1 VNRAERRSLKGAPGV
16 MQHLCRPK
24 CPLCSGPVE
33 WMGLGQAVD
42 KLGVDQVNG
51 FLDQLLGAIT
61 DDDELDFW
69 RCRRCGHTG
78 VLAGAEGG

>member
-1 VNRAERRSLKGAPGV
+1 
-16 MQHLCRPK
+16 
-24 CPLCSGPVE
+24 
-33 WMGLGQAVD
+33 MGLGQAVD